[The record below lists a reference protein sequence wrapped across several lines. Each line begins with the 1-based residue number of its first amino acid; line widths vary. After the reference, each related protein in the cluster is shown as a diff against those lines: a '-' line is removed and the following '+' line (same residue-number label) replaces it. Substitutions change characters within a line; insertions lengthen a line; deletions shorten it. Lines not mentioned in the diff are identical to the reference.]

1 MERRWKA
8 VEHTVFN
15 RAEDADVHAITDVD
29 VDVDT
34 NADAKRK
41 QTCDAVDV

>member
-1 MERRWKA
+1 MERRRQA

-15 RAEDADVHAITDVD
+15 RAQDVHAITDVD

-34 NADAKRK
+34 NADGKRK
-41 QTCDAVDV
+41 HTCGAVDV